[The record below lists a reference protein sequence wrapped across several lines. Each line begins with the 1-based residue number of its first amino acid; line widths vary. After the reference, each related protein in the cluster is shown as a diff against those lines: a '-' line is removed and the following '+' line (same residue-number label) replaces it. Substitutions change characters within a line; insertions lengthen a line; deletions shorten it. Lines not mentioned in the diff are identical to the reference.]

1 MFNTDEE
8 RQESGPD
15 SRTPCVGSP
24 VNALLPKVG
33 GDRVAAFE
41 IMGSNL
47 RVKEV
52 IEHGESEDKTFYE
65 IIESCQ
71 PFGMMTFDQ
80 SIAELFKNGLITEQT
95 AMSYSSRKSVM
106 GRVIDSIKSTRGE
119 KTTTI
124 EELAIDKD
132 YGRKGRQ

>member
-1 MFNTDEE
+1 
-8 RQESGPD
+8 
-15 SRTPCVGSP
+15 
-24 VNALLPKVG
+24 
-33 GDRVAAFE
+33 
-41 IMGSNL
+41 MGSNL

-65 IIESCQ
+65 IIESSQ

-80 SIAELFKNGLITEQT
+80 SIAELFKNGRITEQT

-106 GRVIDSIKSTRGE
+106 GRIIDSIKSTRGE

-124 EELAIDKD
+124 EELAIDND
-132 YGRKGRQ
+132 YGRRGRK